1 MITLRDNVTVQN
13 RSHTTT
19 DDLMQASVMSIWSK
33 DQSNKAE
40 ARSMAAA
47 LAAANASACQ
57 GKYAPPHPS
66 ILKES
71 LHEKFRGWNANVKS
85 A

>member
-1 MITLRDNVTVQN
+1 MSPYKTEVNN
-13 RSHTTT
+13 TT

-33 DQSNKAE
+33 DQSNKGE
-40 ARSMAAA
+40 AKSMAAQ

-57 GKYAPPHPS
+57 GKFAPPHPS